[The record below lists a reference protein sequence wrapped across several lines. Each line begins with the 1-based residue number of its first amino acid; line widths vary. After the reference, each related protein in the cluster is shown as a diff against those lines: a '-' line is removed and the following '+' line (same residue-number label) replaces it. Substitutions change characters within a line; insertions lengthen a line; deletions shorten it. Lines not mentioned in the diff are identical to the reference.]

1 MPVSITWGRDKK
13 YNISLRRK
21 KCFQCWNKTGDRI
34 VKQVGEVLKF
44 SNVMSP
50 ARRVAR

>member
-1 MPVSITWGRDKK
+1 MFSI
-13 YNISLRRK
+13 I
-21 KCFQCWNKTGDRI
+21 WNKTGDRI

-44 SNVMSP
+44 PNAMSP